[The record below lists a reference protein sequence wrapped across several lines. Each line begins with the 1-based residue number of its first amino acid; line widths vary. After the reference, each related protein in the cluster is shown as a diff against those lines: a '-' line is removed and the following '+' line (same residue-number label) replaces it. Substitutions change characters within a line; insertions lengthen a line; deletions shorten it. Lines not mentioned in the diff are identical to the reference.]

1 MGKGLLI
8 IVLGV
13 GVILSI
19 MILNLNAN
27 VHQELD
33 ETLNFYN
40 NTQARLIAN
49 SGIEIYLEK
58 MRRDKY
64 LKGTFNNNSLL
75 SGTYN
80 ISIYG
85 ADDSL
90 LIKSVSTYDGF
101 VHTSLVN
108 ARRRPMQIPSI
119 YSALYISAD
128 IMNLNLN
135 GNVDVDGNDRNMNGT
150 PGTAPALPGVG
161 LDTPADSTFFINN
174 VKPKITKTING
185 SGTTPSVYTV
195 NNTTNWRDVTEDF
208 IFSADTVLNT
218 GTYSSGSQFGTLTN
232 PIITYCNGDVD
243 FTSAT
248 GYGVMIVNG
257 NLNLSGNFTF
267 YGILIVYGTSYIR
280 TQTIGNNAVYGA
292 TILVGETVEI
302 QSMGNAGFYYSKQA
316 IDNAKFNLK
325 SSRFEILSWW
335 E

>member
-13 GVILSI
+13 GVTLSI
-19 MILNLNAN
+19 LIMNLNAN
-27 VHQELD
+27 IHQELD
-33 ETLNFYN
+33 ETLNFFN

-58 MRRDKY
+58 LRRDKE
-64 LKGTFNNNSLL
+64 LRGTFNNNTLL

-85 ADDSL
+85 NDTIK
-90 LIKSVSTYDGF
+90 IKSVSNYDN
-101 VHTSLVN
+101 VLHTSMVK
-108 ARRRPMQIPSI
+108 ARRRPMKIPSVT
-119 YSALYISAD
+119 SALYISAAN
-128 IMNLNLN
+128 MNLNLN
-135 GNVDVDGNDRNMNGT
+135 GNVDIDGNDRNMNGT
-150 PGTAPALPGVG
+150 AGTSAPLPGVG
-161 LDTPADSTFFINN
+161 LDTPADSAFFINS

-185 SGTTPSVYTV
+185 AGAPPSVYTV
-195 NNTTNWRDVTEDF
+195 ANTTNWLETTEDF
-208 IFSADTVLNT
+208 IFSADTVLNS
-218 GTYSSGSQFGTLTN
+218 GTYSSGSQFGTAAN
-232 PIITYCNGDVD
+232 PIITYCNGNVD
-243 FTSAT
+243 FTDAT

-280 TQTIGNNAVYGA
+280 TQTIGNNSIYGA
-292 TILVGETVEI
+292 TILIGETVEI
-302 QSMGNAGFYYSKQA
+302 QSLGNAGFYYSKQA